1 MIFLAQSKDKIYAQ
15 TLADIAKESGAAL
28 WTKEQFEEELNL
40 TCARIFLY
48 AKEAK
53 DDTKEIFGFVCFR
66 VYQDEAELTNF
77 AILPTR
83 QNKHFGTE
91 LLSFALTYLLSQGVK
106 KITLEVSTQNK
117 KAKKIYQDFG
127 FKKVAIRKNFYE
139 GEIDGDLMLFTASN
153 KL

>member
-1 MIFLAQSKDKIYAQ
+1 MIFLATSKDKIYTQ

-28 WTKEQFEEELNL
+28 WTKEQFEKELNL
-40 TCARIFLY
+40 TCAQIFLC
-48 AKEAK
+48 ATA
-53 DDTKEIFGFVCFR
+53 DTKKVFGFVCFR

-77 AILPTR
+77 AILPSL
-83 QNKHFGTE
+83 QDKHFGTE
-91 LLSFALTYLLSQGVK
+91 LLSFALTYLLNKNVK
-106 KITLEVSTQNK
+106 KITLEVNTQNT

-139 GEIDGDLMLFTASN
+139 GKIDGELMLFTAPS

>member
-15 TLADIAKESGAAL
+15 TLAGIAKESGAAL

-40 TCARIFLY
+40 TCAQIFLC
-48 AKEAK
+48 ANKG
-53 DDTKEIFGFVCFR
+53 TKEVFGFVCFR
-66 VYQDEAELTNF
+66 VYQEEAELTNF
-77 AILPTR
+77 AILPSK

-91 LLSFALTYLLSQGVK
+91 LLSFALTYLLSKGVQ
-106 KITLEVSTQNK
+106 KITLEVSAQNK

-127 FKKVAIRKNFYE
+127 FKKVSVRKNFYE
-139 GEIDGDLMLFTASN
+139 GGIDGDLMLFTAPN

>member
-1 MIFLAQSKDKIYAQ
+1 MIFLATSKDKIYTQ

-40 TCARIFLY
+40 TCAQIFLC
-48 AKEAK
+48 AKE
-53 DDTKEIFGFVCFR
+53 DTKEVFGFICFR
-66 VYQDEAELTNF
+66 IYQDEGELTNF
-77 AILPTR
+77 AIKPQE

-91 LLSFALTYLLSQGVK
+91 LLTFALTRLITKGVK
-106 KITLEVSTQNK
+106 KITLEVNTQNK

-139 GEIDGDLMLFTASN
+139 GEIDAELMLFTAPN